1 MEVLTLPQGT
11 PRKGRRIS
19 RNVSLPLTTTG
30 VNSYLVLQWG
40 PGDET
45 SMWTDE
51 NPFQS
56 SGSSLVKQE
65 RPRSTSPRK
74 PRKSARM
81 STAAQILAKQE
92 PTQYTEYTVPIAEPG
107 PSTPPKKVIRSMP
120 LAAQHTPVRNAMS
133 TKSTPV
139 KVEQNEHHGLKME
152 DSLESEA
159 EDDLFSSQER
169 IDAEAVELANTRVAH
184 KIATLTRKARGDVIS
199 PTETSAPVLPTWLKF
214 VLGIASIL
222 ILTVVGQYKNESV
235 AIGYCETGSS
245 TNSKIQARL
254 ELQKEIQEC
263 QQKALQNSTDGK
275 VHHNLDPHCN
285 DIIPFVPLPHPTTCT
300 PCPDH
305 AKCLSKNIVCEPAY
319 VLKQHALANIPLLS
333 GACNGLPGLG
343 PIAFPPRCVPD
354 SRRRKNVSAISKTI
368 ESVLARVRGDRVCV
382 GVQRPQGG
390 QNDAATF
397 GLSLE
402 KLRSI
407 MIDRAKGVREIT
419 LAASPGCSLCR
430 KHRIVASATLKISL
444 GRHLPSSKAKA
455 S

>member
-1 MEVLTLPQGT
+1 M
-11 PRKGRRIS
+11 
-19 RNVSLPLTTTG
+19 
-30 VNSYLVLQWG
+30 NSYLVSQWG

-56 SGSSLVKQE
+56 GRDSPLVKQD

-81 STAAQILAKQE
+81 SAVAKRE
-92 PTQYTEYTVPIAEPG
+92 PIQYTEYTVPIADPG
-107 PSTPPKKVIRSMP
+107 PSTPPTKVIRSMP
-120 LAAQHTPVRNAMS
+120 LATQHTPVRNAIS

-152 DSLESEA
+152 DSLEYEEE
-159 EDDLFSSQER
+159 EDPFSSQER

-199 PTETSAPVLPTWLKF
+199 STDTFPTWLKF
-214 VLGIASIL
+214 VLGMASIL
-222 ILTVVGQYKNESV
+222 ILTMVGQYKNESV
-235 AIGYCETGSS
+235 AIGYCDTGSS

-254 ELQKEIQEC
+254 ELQKEIKEC
-263 QQKALQNSTDGK
+263 QQRALQNSTDGK
-275 VHHNLDPHCN
+275 VHHNLDAHCN
-285 DIIPFVPLPHPTTCT
+285 DIIPFVPLPLPTTCT

-319 VLKQHALANIPLLS
+319 VLKQHALASIPLLS

-382 GVQRPQGG
+382 GVQQTKGG
-390 QNDAATF
+390 QNGAAVF

-402 KLRSI
+402 KLRSV

-419 LAASPGCSLCR
+419 WASSRSFLMSEVQNR
-430 KHRIVASATLKISL
+430 SL
-444 GRHLPSSKAKA
+444 GDFEDIFGQALAELKSKSLVITGRDAE
-455 S
+455 

>member
-1 MEVLTLPQGT
+1 M
-11 PRKGRRIS
+11 KSDI
-19 RNVSLPLTTTG
+19 
-30 VNSYLVLQWG
+30 VLQWG

-56 SGSSLVKQE
+56 RGSPLVKQE

-81 STAAQILAKQE
+81 STAAQIPAKQE
-92 PTQYTEYTVPIAEPG
+92 RTQYTEYTVPIAEPG
-107 PSTPPKKVIRSMP
+107 PSTPPTKVIRSMAP
-120 LAAQHTPVRNAMS
+120 ATPVKNAIT

-139 KVEQNEHHGLKME
+139 KEEQNEYHGLKMA
-152 DSLESEA
+152 DSLEYEA
-159 EDDLFSSQER
+159 EEEPFGSQER

-214 VLGIASIL
+214 VLGMVSIL
-222 ILTVVGQYKNESV
+222 VLTVVGQYKNESV
-235 AIGYCETGSS
+235 AIGYCETGTS
-245 TNSKIQARL
+245 TNSRIQALL
-254 ELQKEIQEC
+254 ELQKEIKEC
-263 QQKALQNSTDGK
+263 QQRALQNSTDGK
-275 VHHNLDPHCN
+275 AHHNLDPHCN

-305 AKCLSKNIVCEPAY
+305 AKCSSKNIVCEPAY
-319 VLKQHALANIPLLS
+319 VLKQHALASVPLLS

-354 SRRRKNVSAISKTI
+354 SRRRKSVSAISKNI
-368 ESVLARVRGDRVCV
+368 ESVLARVRGDRICA
-382 GVQRPQGG
+382 GIQRPKGG
-390 QNDAATF
+390 QSDAAVF

-402 KLRSI
+402 KLRSV
-407 MIDRAKGVREIT
+407 MMDRAKGVREIIFGYFLVVPYARNT
-419 LAASPGCSLCR
+419 ES
-430 KHRIVASATLKISL
+430 
-444 GRHLPSSKAKA
+444 
-455 S
+455 